1 MIFKIK
7 LLIAIAFIFSLFTIL
22 FAVKKENRKVELNET
37 SSETFQVTS
46 NKILNSKLQKA
57 LDKAVKKM
65 KVPGAVM
72 YISGQQETWVGASG
86 FSNLKSKTS
95 MKPNDR
101 FGLASS
107 SKTFVAVAV
116 LQLVEQDKL
125 DLDEAIS
132 NYLPQ
137 KVSKNIPYS
146 NEITIRQL
154 LNHTSGV
161 VEYYDDKFHK
171 LTYNRSRSQLW
182 TATEAI
188 ELIYGRK
195 PKAKPGKEYQYCD
208 SNYILLEIIVE
219 QITGKLLAEVI
230 REQILNP
237 LGLKNTF
244 TELREQNFKSNVIG
258 YSEGNKDGI
267 LYSHK
272 DLNEGNGLGDG
283 GLIASASDTA
293 KFLNALLADKS
304 LLSPKMLE
312 EMLNSVS
319 AEKDNG
325 YGLGI
330 AHFPT
335 PFGKGIGHSGWAY
348 GFVSLML
355 YFPDEDITAVVLVN
369 KHQDVTQKILKRVL
383 KIYLQN

>member
-1 MIFKIK
+1 M
-7 LLIAIAFIFSLFTIL
+7 
-22 FAVKKENRKVELNET
+22 
-37 SSETFQVTS
+37 
-46 NKILNSKLQKA
+46 QKA
-57 LDKAVKKM
+57 LDKAVKQLKI
-65 KVPGAVM
+65 PGAVM
-72 YISGQQETWVGASG
+72 YISGQGEAWAGASG
-86 FSNLKSKTS
+86 FSNLKSKTP

-101 FGLASS
+101 FGLASA
-107 SKTFVAVAV
+107 SKTFVAVVV
-116 LQLVEQDKL
+116 LQLVEQAQL
-125 DLDEAIS
+125 DLDKGIS

-146 NEITIRQL
+146 NEITVRQL
-154 LNHTSGV
+154 LNHTSGI

-188 ELIYGRK
+188 ELIYNRQL
-195 PKAKPGKEYQYCD
+195 KAKPGKEYEYCD

-219 QITGKLLAEVI
+219 QITGKPLAEVI
-230 REQILNP
+230 RKQISNP

-244 TELREQNFKSNVIG
+244 TELREPNFKSNVTG
-258 YSEGNKDGI
+258 YSEGNTDGI

-293 KFLNALLADKS
+293 KFLNALLAQKN
-304 LLSPKMLE
+304 LLSPKMLK

-335 PFGKGIGHSGWAY
+335 TFGKGIGHSGWAY

-355 YFPDEDITAVVLVN
+355 YFPDQDITAVVLVN

-383 KIYLQN
+383 KIYLKG